1 MTKAVNELR
10 LKAEA
15 CRRLAELSED
25 TKRAILWT
33 ERAAQWDRLAA
44 KAAKRPRQAKHKKG
58 YEAQRKT
65 MLHQRQEL

>member
-1 MTKAVNELR
+1 MTKAVNELQ

-25 TKRAILWT
+25 TKRAALWA
-33 ERAAQWDRLAA
+33 ERAAQWDRLAV
-44 KAAKRPRQAKHKKG
+44 KAARWPRQAKHKKG

-65 MLHQRQEL
+65 MLHQRQAL